1 MSSAG
6 AAERSTEGGAETPA
20 EAAATSSAE
29 ASSEIAAEG
38 ETKSSTKG
46 AAEILG
52 TVESAAKSAVKSA
65 AEGVLDSFPLERL
78 ALSEIGVAD
87 SPESSIAG
95 DDLIRTITFIVL
107 FALQAYVTVL
117 GIRRFLAKRK
127 ETPINFDT
135 LAEPLIGAVDPL
147 IGAVR
152 TSIND
157 KARGKATMRRCVDEL

>member
-6 AAERSTEGGAETPA
+6 AAERSTEGGAETLA

-52 TVESAAKSAVKSA
+52 TVESAAKSAAKSA

-107 FALQAYVTVL
+107 FAVQTFITVVAL
-117 GIRRFLAKRK
+117 RRWVARRALLK
-127 ETPINFDT
+127 ETSINFDT

-152 TSIND
+152 KSIND
-157 KARGKATMRRCVDEL
+157 YRW